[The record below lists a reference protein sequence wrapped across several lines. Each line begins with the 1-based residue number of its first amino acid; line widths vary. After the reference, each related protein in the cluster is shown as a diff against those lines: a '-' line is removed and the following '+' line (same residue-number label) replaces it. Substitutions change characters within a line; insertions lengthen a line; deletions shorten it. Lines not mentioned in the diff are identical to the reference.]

1 MHLIFHKG
9 NESWREKDTLQSL
22 AKNLRSQA
30 LTCLLLPAAL
40 SPALSPGASQQHM
53 PALTPGLRAFT
64 LARAAWAFPVWSPN
78 PMFPRKVFL

>member
-1 MHLIFHKG
+1 M
-9 NESWREKDTLQSL
+9 EEKKDILQSL

-53 PALTPGLRAFT
+53 PGSDPRPGGFHPGT
-64 LARAAWAFPVWSPN
+64 SG
-78 PMFPRKVFL
+78 MGFPRVVPKPYVPP